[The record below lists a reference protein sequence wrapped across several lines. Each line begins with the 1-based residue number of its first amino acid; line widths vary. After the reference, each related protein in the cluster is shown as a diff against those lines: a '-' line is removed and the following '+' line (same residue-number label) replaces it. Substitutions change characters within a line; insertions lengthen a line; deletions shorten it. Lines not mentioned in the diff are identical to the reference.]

1 MKKIFA
7 FIVALC
13 VALSLCACMNEPVP
27 TPTPTPAPETTAP
40 VETVPTE
47 PVTTPTET
55 VPVETKPLTMDE
67 VLIAHLDTLPDQF
80 AEDLS
85 AIVDPALD
93 WMGMVKDGYQY
104 EIISVTSD
112 SAIQSTA
119 VVRITAVDL
128 GGTLTALAGQEITE
142 ESFTKTLVARDVV
155 TADILFVMEYI
166 DEQWQV
172 YTEDAGVSD
181 AVTGNLFA
189 TLNPDAE

>member
-13 VALSLCACMNEPVP
+13 VALFLCACMNEPVP
-27 TPTPTPAPETTAP
+27 APTPETTAP
-40 VETVPTE
+40 VETVHTE

-67 VLIAHLDTLPDQF
+67 ALIAHLDTLPDQF

-85 AIVDPALD
+85 TIVDPALD

-112 SAIQSTA
+112 SAIQSVA

-155 TADILFVMEYI
+155 TTDILFVMEYI

>member
-27 TPTPTPAPETTAP
+27 APTPETTAP

-67 VLIAHLDTLPDQF
+67 ALIVHLDTLPDQF

-85 AIVDPALD
+85 TIVDPALD

-112 SAIQSTA
+112 SAIQSVA

-166 DEQWQV
+166 DKQWQV

>member
-1 MKKIFA
+1 M
-7 FIVALC
+7 
-13 VALSLCACMNEPVP
+13 
-27 TPTPTPAPETTAP
+27 
-40 VETVPTE
+40 
-47 PVTTPTET
+47 
-55 VPVETKPLTMDE
+55 
-67 VLIAHLDTLPDQF
+67 
-80 AEDLS
+80 
-85 AIVDPALD
+85 
-93 WMGMVKDGYQY
+93 
-104 EIISVTSD
+104 
-112 SAIQSTA
+112 
-119 VVRITAVDL
+119 RITAVDL